1 MGTLFLIFAIV
12 LLLSCVPLVFVVVRN
27 YARFRGP
34 RVVVCP
40 ETVTPEAVEVG
51 AVRSAWT
58 AARGN
63 TEFRL
68 TSCSRW
74 PERADC
80 SQRCLTQI
88 EDAPDGCLV
97 RARVAQ
103 WYEGAR
109 CALCKTAI
117 GEIRRSG
124 RSAGLVGP
132 DRKIRKWRDL
142 TVEDLAEAFA
152 THKPVCPECLAFSA
166 GGRFA
171 TSAERS

>member
-12 LLLSCVPLVFVVVRN
+12 FLLSCVPLIFVVVRN
-27 YARFRGP
+27 WARFRGP

-40 ETVTPEAVEVG
+40 ETVTPEAVEVS
-51 AVRSAWT
+51 AVRAAWT
-58 AARGN
+58 AARAD
-63 TEFRL
+63 TQFRL

-88 EDAPDGCLV
+88 EEAPDGCLV

-103 WYEGAR
+103 WYEGAT
-109 CALCKTAI
+109 CALCKSAI
-117 GEIRRSG
+117 GEIRHG
-124 RSAGLVGP
+124 PGLVGP

-152 THKPVCPECLAFSA
+152 THQPVCPDCRAFSA

-171 TSAERS
+171 TSAERF

>member
-1 MGTLFLIFAIV
+1 MGNLFLIFAIV

-27 YARFRGP
+27 SARFRGL

-51 AVRSAWT
+51 AVRAAWT
-58 AARGN
+58 AARGD
-63 TEFRL
+63 TQVRL

-88 EDAPDGCLV
+88 EEAPDGCLV

-103 WYEGAR
+103 WYEGAT
-109 CALCKTAI
+109 CALCKSAI
-117 GEIRRSG
+117 GEIQQSG
-124 RSAGLVGP
+124 HSPGLVGP
-132 DRKIRKWRDL
+132 DRKIRNWRDL

-152 THKPVCPECLAFSA
+152 THQPVCPDCCARTKQPPRAGSRSA
-166 GGRFA
+166 A
-171 TSAERS
+171 